1 MNEDLLLRTHT
12 SAHQNENIRKF
23 DRFCLLADVYRRDEI
38 DSTHY
43 PIFHQMEGVSLYSTS
58 QLDFYLDQKKNGFG
72 DLDSFVQNKE
82 YRYFED
88 KSREKNLS
96 YVACV
101 VEDMKQT
108 HENLIRYLLG
118 DENVQMKWVE
128 AYFPFTEPSY
138 ELEVFF
144 NNQWVEM
151 LGCGKIKRSHSQTS
165 NIPQQ

>member
-1 MNEDLLLRTHT
+1 M
-12 SAHQNENIRKF
+12 
-23 DRFCLLADVYRRDEI
+23 ADVYRRDEI

-58 QLDFYLDQKKNGFG
+58 QLDFFIKQKKNQFG
-72 DLDSFVQNKE
+72 NLDSFIQDKD
-82 YRYFED
+82 YRYFKNKTKE
-88 KSREKNLS
+88 ENLS
-96 YVACV
+96 YVACIV
-101 VEDMKQT
+101 QDMKQT

-118 DENVQMKWVE
+118 DQNVPMRWIE

-151 LGCGKIKRSHSQTS
+151 LGCGGINRSYT
-165 NIPQQ
+165 